1 MTDSALST
9 PKRLLRVLLGG
20 AILATAWVAIDL
32 IAHSDNAS
40 AVEFPDSTVADVAP
54 SGSHNP
60 ASEVI
65 TPLIARVTSI
75 AAHVSTGPASSVA
88 HGEAAVGNAV
98 SVILSAPLAVISPVV
113 EALAE
118 PLAPVVWD
126 VVGPLPAIPQLPGLW
141 IAGVLLS
148 NAGTGVAIATSNVPL
163 SPTPVG
169 GVPRD
174 PPAVPTPSSG
184 DQLGLTT
191 AVLNSAFLAPPG
203 SASASRAVAG
213 GIPPSPTYG
222 FDTTPD

>member
-20 AILATAWVAIDL
+20 AILASAWVALDL
-32 IAHSDNAS
+32 ITHSDSAS

-54 SGSHNP
+54 SGSPTP

-75 AAHVSTGPASSVA
+75 AAHVSARPASSVVHA
-88 HGEAAVGNAV
+88 EAAVENAV
-98 SVILSAPLAVISPVV
+98 SVIVSAPLAVITPVV
-113 EALAE
+113 EALAV
-118 PLAPVVWD
+118 PLAPAIRD
-126 VVGPLPAIPQLPGLW
+126 VVSALPAIPQLPGLP
-141 IAGVLLS
+141 IAVALLS
-148 NAGTGVAIATSNVPL
+148 SAGIGVALATSNVPL

-174 PPAVPTPSSG
+174 PPAVPTPTSG
-184 DQLGLTT
+184 DQLGSTT

-203 SASASRAVAG
+203 AASAIRAVAG